1 MLILASGKTIG
12 EERRYP
18 PGGNGMSCIEG
29 LLNEVCRDV
38 ERELKPAATG
48 ILTGWLVKVY
58 LPQDWIFKTEAES
71 VTFHVTKTGSA
82 TVKAGE
88 STNPDVVIEWDHDS
102 LSTVLKTRSSAG
114 ISHPPKVSVLTTKGK
129 TGYDQLRKRI
139 GI

>member
-1 MLILASGKTIG
+1 
-12 EERRYP
+12 
-18 PGGNGMSCIEG
+18 MSCIED
-29 LLNEVCRDV
+29 LLNELCRDV
-38 ERELKPAATG
+38 EGELKPAATG
-48 ILTGWLVKVY
+48 ILTGWLVKGY
-58 LPQDWIFKTEAES
+58 LPQDWIFKTEGES

-88 STNPDVVIEWDHDS
+88 SKTPDVVIEWDHDS

-114 ISHPPKVSVLTTKGK
+114 ILHPPKVSILTTKGK